1 MCFVMPGGIPL
12 NYFCMHFFYFV
23 ITFQMLEIFDIHAE
37 KLSIIFVYVVQSKTI
52 IQAAWLFITLDI
64 LLFLYWVSFYK
75 FFPKLIDFSVPVF
88 FSRQL
93 HVLAYSIIHC
103 YDSDWPFA
111 LLQIWRRN
119 LDSILNKT
127 LGSNEWCENKRK

>member
-1 MCFVMPGGIPL
+1 MFFVMPGGIPL

-23 ITFQMLEIFDIHAE
+23 ITFPMLEIFDIHAE
-37 KLSIIFVYVVQSKTI
+37 KLSITFVYVVQSKTI
-52 IQAAWLFITLDI
+52 IQAAWLFIILDM
-64 LLFLYWVSFYK
+64 LFVYWVSFYK

-119 LDSILNKT
+119 LDSILNRT
-127 LGSNEWCENKRK
+127 LGYNEWCENKRK